1 MGKSWR
7 KWKIW
12 LKIKSRRPC
21 SLGHFSWGGE
31 GCKGGRSPSSRSG
44 RGSGRGAVCTSGRR
58 SKESIWK
65 CGVAGWTPLAPG
77 PRSAARG
84 LALLRLP
91 HRARPRLGSGRPHR
105 TLGQGFPIP
114 PGFVVP
120 ASSCGVHSPRP
131 PSSACCRCWNP
142 EKSPYRESRD
152 SSGFRLERPTATIP
166 AGTGVA
172 PGYV

>member
-1 MGKSWR
+1 MENLVEDQVPKTMFPRSLFPGKDARVAGAPAPALAAAREGALSALPAGGKR
-7 KWKIW
+7 KA
-12 LKIKSRRPC
+12 
-21 SLGHFSWGGE
+21 
-31 GCKGGRSPSSRSG
+31 SG
-44 RGSGRGAVCTSGRR
+44 
-58 SKESIWK
+58 K
-65 CGVAGWTPLAPG
+65 CGVAGWTPLAPE

-91 HRARPRLGSGRPHR
+91 HRARPQLGSDRPHR

-114 PGFVVP
+114 PGFIVP
-120 ASSCGVHSPRP
+120 ASSSGVHSPRP

-142 EKSPYRESRD
+142 KKSPYRESRD
-152 SSGFRLERPTATIP
+152 SSSFQLERPTATIP